1 MKKDEGLSHSSSTTQ
16 WDLLRGPVSPESKE
30 RKVHD
35 SHKIGEA
42 MLDANDMAAG
52 ASYDMSE
59 RKHFTREEIRHYR
72 DDAYRHNIDYMERAG
87 VDESLKQSYKDMMRE
102 YPFLKNVV
110 LGQIH
115 EPGMRDEDVQNAR
128 SCYATMTGE
137 GVRQM
142 VVFNF
147 ENPDIYLP
155 EQMNGSG
162 DMTGFYSAI
171 VEIALRVGAKPAK
184 IAKNRALVSTFVMA
198 HEFGHAMDFQQN
210 FLAPAVA
217 DAKRRGAKS
226 ELDVIAL
233 PEALAKQRDSRS
245 ADMAGMLSGKISTDG
260 NTRLRDI
267 IRSRFIDLDLRSH
280 EERAIYEQK
289 SYRTCR
295 SENFADSFAM
305 NFVMRH
311 YDRFF
316 YDPRKGEAANG
327 RVATNLYGETKN
339 VGEQLLPFL
348 DFHAGKHVDMK
359 ILGDNN
365 SVRSLNGYLAQ
376 NLRPNGEMSLNL
388 SGDPANNRS
397 NNIQKLGKIRDV
409 RLKQERGPHG
419 AINTFYLMMDNFTT
433 IEMSVSG
440 NGEAPSIDVMPEDFL
455 NRYHI
460 SEGSQ
465 LSLLK
470 RKVKNGEVSEVST
483 GGLLFGKLKK
493 NQKGSLIEKNLPI
506 YLDADQASGATGGN
520 TSNIKRFYRKWKR
533 YYVETNTSTYELLPY
548 SPKQSQH

>member
-1 MKKDEGLSHSSSTTQ
+1 
-16 WDLLRGPVSPESKE
+16 
-30 RKVHD
+30 
-35 SHKIGEA
+35 
-42 MLDANDMAAG
+42 
-52 ASYDMSE
+52 
-59 RKHFTREEIRHYR
+59 
-72 DDAYRHNIDYMERAG
+72 
-87 VDESLKQSYKDMMRE
+87 
-102 YPFLKNVV
+102 
-110 LGQIH
+110 
-115 EPGMRDEDVQNAR
+115 
-128 SCYATMTGE
+128 
-137 GVRQM
+137 
-142 VVFNF
+142 
-147 ENPDIYLP
+147 
-155 EQMNGSG
+155 
-162 DMTGFYSAI
+162 
-171 VEIALRVGAKPAK
+171 
-184 IAKNRALVSTFVMA
+184 
-198 HEFGHAMDFQQN
+198 
-210 FLAPAVA
+210 
-217 DAKRRGAKS
+217 
-226 ELDVIAL
+226 
-233 PEALAKQRDSRS
+233 
-245 ADMAGMLSGKISTDG
+245 
-260 NTRLRDI
+260 
-267 IRSRFIDLDLRSH
+267 
-280 EERAIYEQK
+280 
-289 SYRTCR
+289 
-295 SENFADSFAM
+295 M

-433 IEMSVSG
+433 IEMSISG

-460 SEGSQ
+460 GEGSQ

-548 SPKQSQH
+548 SPKQSKH